1 MEFGSG
7 SCDHCRAGN
16 QAVEILSLGM
26 VWSIDHLW
34 SYFPSYPC
42 QEHAALKVVVVDTDL
57 LSLLSCCKSTTMR
70 VE

>member
-1 MEFGSG
+1 MEFGSR

-26 VWSIDHLW
+26 VWSLDHLW
-34 SYFPSYPC
+34 SCFPSYPC